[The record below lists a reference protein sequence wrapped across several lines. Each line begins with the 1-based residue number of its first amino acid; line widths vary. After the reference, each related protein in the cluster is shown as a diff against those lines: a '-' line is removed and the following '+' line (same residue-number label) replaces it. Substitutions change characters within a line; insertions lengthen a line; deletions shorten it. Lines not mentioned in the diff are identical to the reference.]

1 MVELRGQG
9 AAQVLSIDYGP
20 TLAGEPPALSLG
32 RPVTLDEL
40 QMTGLKDGSAK
51 DEKGR
56 QFNCPN
62 CGATVEV
69 ALAKARASPA
79 SPATA

>member
-1 MVELRGQG
+1 
-9 AAQVLSIDYGP
+9 VLSIDYGP
-20 TLAGEPPALSLG
+20 RSPPPALSLG

-40 QMTGLKDGSAK
+40 KMTGLKDESAK

-62 CGATVEV
+62 CGAPS
-69 ALAKARASPA
+69 R
-79 SPATA
+79 

>member
-1 MVELRGQG
+1 
-9 AAQVLSIDYGP
+9 VLSIDYGP

-69 ALAKARASPA
+69 ALAHQQKHHLQVLQQPDRPERGHRR
-79 SPATA
+79 